1 MIITFVVLVAAAVML
16 VWEPI
21 PSAVIALSIPVVLAM
36 TGVLTVNEALSGFS
50 NPVVVLFSS
59 TFVIG
64 AALFRTG
71 LAHDIASFLKRL
83 GGQRNLV
90 LLGLLMFTA
99 AALSAALSNTG
110 TVAVLLPMVT
120 ALTAAS
126 RLERRPA
133 LMALAFSASLGGT
146 LTLIGT
152 PPNLIVQAAL
162 IERGLEPFAFFDF
175 ARIGLPIVAV
185 SFIFLLTIG
194 RKLLPKEHIPESW
207 METKR
212 EPMLRNVPVY
222 KKVIAGSVMLVVLT
236 MMAGGWFPLS
246 IIALAGAITVV
257 ITGCISP
264 RRALASLEWETV
276 FLFAGMLSLSVA
288 LEHTGAGELIATSAI
303 RLLGT
308 SPHPTLVVA
317 VLFGLTWLLT
327 QFMSNTASAALLVP
341 IGLSIAEGIGASE
354 HAVLMAIAMAASCAL
369 ATPIGTPPNL
379 LVYRC
384 GGFKFADYARVGLPL
399 SLLLWALCSF
409 ALPWLWPLA
418 G

>member
-1 MIITFVVLVAAAVML
+1 MIATFVVLFLAAVLL
-16 VWEPI
+16 VWEPV
-21 PSAVIALSIPVVLAM
+21 PSAIIALSVPVVLAM
-36 TGVLTVNEALSGFS
+36 TGVLTVDEALSGFA

-59 TFVIG
+59 SFVIG

-83 GGQRNLV
+83 GGQRNTV
-90 LLGLLMFTA
+90 LMGLLMLTA
-99 AALSAALSNTG
+99 ALLSAALSNTG

-133 LMALAFSASLGGT
+133 LLSLAFAASLGGT

-162 IERGLEPFAFFDF
+162 IDRGLEPFAFFEF
-175 ARIGLPIVAV
+175 ARIGLPIVA
-185 SFIFLLTIG
+185 IAFLFMLTVG
-194 RKLLPKEHIPESW
+194 RRLLPKGHIPERW
-207 METKR
+207 METKP
-212 EPMLRNVPVY
+212 EPIHRNVPPRQ
-222 KKVIAGSVMLVVLT
+222 KVIAGGVMLVVLT
-236 MMAGGWFPLS
+236 VMAGGWVPLP
-246 IIALAGAITVV
+246 ITALAGAIVVV

-288 LEHTGAGELIATSAI
+288 LEKTGAGELIASSAI
-303 RLLGT
+303 HILGA
-308 SPHPTLVVA
+308 SPHPTLVIA

-341 IGLSIAEGIGASE
+341 IGLAIAEGIGVSE
-354 HAVLMAIAMAASCAL
+354 HSLLMAIAVAASCAL

-379 LVYRC
+379 LVYRA
-384 GGFKFADYARVGLPL
+384 GAFRFTDYVRVGLPL
-399 SLLLWALCSF
+399 SLILWAFCSF
-409 ALPWLWPLA
+409 ALPLLWPL
-418 G
+418 

>member
-1 MIITFVVLVAAAVML
+1 MIATFVVLFLAAVLL

-21 PSAVIALSIPVVLAM
+21 PSAVIALAVPVVLAM
-36 TGVLTVNEALSGFS
+36 AGVLTVEEALSGFS

-59 TFVIG
+59 FFVIG

-83 GGQRNLV
+83 GGQRNTV
-90 LLGLLMFTA
+90 LLGLLMGTA
-99 AALSAALSNTG
+99 VLLSAALSNTG
-110 TVAVLLPMVT
+110 TVVVLLPMVT

-133 LMALAFSASLGGT
+133 LLALAFAASLGGT

-162 IERGLEPFAFFDF
+162 IEEGLEPFAFFDF
-175 ARIGLPIVAV
+175 ARIGLPVVAI
-185 SFIFLLTIG
+185 SFVFMLTIG
-194 RKLLPKEHIPESW
+194 RKLLPKGNVPERW
-207 METKR
+207 METKP
-212 EPMLRNVPVY
+212 EPVTRHVPLHQKIV
-222 KKVIAGSVMLVVLT
+222 AGGVMLIVLT
-236 MMAGGWFPLS
+236 IMAGGWFPLP
-246 IIALAGAITVV
+246 ITALGGAIVVV

-288 LEHTGAGELIATSAI
+288 LERTGAGELIASSAI
-303 RLLGT
+303 KILGT
-308 SPHPTLVVA
+308 SPHPTLVIA
-317 VLFGLTWLLT
+317 VLFGLTWGLT

-341 IGLSIAEGIGASE
+341 IGLAIAEGIGASE
-354 HAVLMAIAMAASCAL
+354 YSVLMAIAVAASCAL

-379 LVYRC
+379 LVYKAGAFR
-384 GGFKFADYARVGLPL
+384 FADYARVGLPL
-399 SLLLWALCSF
+399 SLILWAFCSF
-409 ALPWLWPLA
+409 ALPWLGPFQA
-418 G
+418 